1 MIFLAAPSKIF
12 PCRQFFFPA
21 VSKMKLWNVSF
32 AQRYF
37 LSVAFISCLPA
48 LLSFTGSKFPCEFV
62 SCCCSGEQCFLY
74 LTDRFTWGSAATTTT
89 KPGSRSS
96 TPMILQ
102 GHAFGIS
109 HRVSWKQEHNCV
121 NALFFLMSNS
131 SPSLSPRM
139 EQDVVTRTGICL
151 SAGCGM
157 IQGWNNA
164 SPLR

>member
-1 MIFLAAPSKIF
+1 MKCFFCSEIF
-12 PCRQFFFPA
+12 PVCCFHQLPSSTAQFYRQQ
-21 VSKMKLWNVSF
+21 VSLW
-32 AQRYF
+32 
-37 LSVAFISCLPA
+37 I
-48 LLSFTGSKFPCEFV
+48 
-62 SCCCSGEQCFLY
+62 CFLLLLRRAVFPVPY
-74 LTDRFTWGSAATTTT
+74 WQVHLRICSHYNNKTRFQEQHSHVGL
-89 KPGSRSS
+89 
-96 TPMILQ
+96 MILQ